1 VFKTIRPVCFIA
13 YGPEAWRVAYNHV
26 KRTCRLT
33 PELKG
38 MLSFVLLSDPVEK
51 STAVPIGSETSI
63 PTFDMFAEEG
73 GDDLFVREVEVGD
86 IAGLEDAFVRAHRRL
101 TTGDLRR
108 AAVENNWNVKQ
119 GVEPVIVT
127 LIDPSSGNA
136 LDWIEFFSC
145 LRKPFRNNELCLI
158 DSFNVLLG
166 PNFHE
171 EGTPAATDEKVYDY
185 FAKTFSILQCG
196 NYHPAT
202 DVVWIPQTLV
212 LDGRLDNGMSLIPN
226 DDLRENVADIII
238 ALVGLT
244 LTDNSTFSEKE
255 TVRTAGAIRVGVPQ
269 KELIR
274 EHQEQWMRKYFDQQ
288 SSPNPE
294 NVRDHKCRQTAL
306 KFIRNSKV
314 DEIEKLLSKNLSG
327 KLNYIPDY
335 PEEDKLSRLQF
346 LITDFD
352 DYWRDRID
360 QLPDRIISERAEFN
374 RGQRA
379 ELYDHIGVW
388 LEELSLDEVSS
399 VLEMVR
405 GVDNTGLVSHED
417 IVTDLRSL
425 KVKRIDRLGRYR
437 FSLNPERLNKYLDL
451 KHEIN
456 DLLEKRSRLE
466 DLQRE
471 LDSVQVDKID
481 EGSDELVDNPKGAQE
496 NSQPSASQ
504 SARFSRIKGELN
516 QCEKAD
522 GELEELLAELSAP
535 VALRIIEE
543 LESAKS
549 VGYLADSGVSIE
561 GWPGTAEGRKL
572 STGTQFVIPSHG
584 DDKRIRDQYH
594 LHLKELAD
602 LHSELAKEPDVSITD
617 SEVIRRKSLLDSIEE
632 KSTKVD
638 EHLEQCKIAREYI
651 EKYQVG
657 VNSQSEQSARMRL
670 IRDAIKSDLQLAP
683 LYYRKLTNEKRDLEA
698 RLKKAES
705 DRLGKKNRSKSTL
718 LKQLGGVLLA
728 ILIAVLLVPSKK
740 PTIVT
745 TVQSVNISP
754 GKQELAI
761 KVGKSSVRVVFPN
774 GFWNNH
780 EIVSLLN
787 GNTVRSESIGSLQSF
802 KKLLT
807 AEVSNGFLSIS
818 GNSSVSSFDA
828 MEILDSSTAAHSFG
842 LSLRQQFYGSSNWLY
857 RFLAVLICSLVAAYY
872 YWRYRSLTTGMT
884 GAISRINSKIE
895 QIKHDIRDWLD
906 ETEGLI
912 GNSGEKRLGLCVHEE
927 GIKSVDEQAQIVEHV
942 QKDFEKFKSRIE
954 KELRVA
960 GEVIEVDSEL
970 PSNRRFY
977 SIFSRAQLNEIILD
991 SRTRA
996 LDDKNFNKFK
1006 EEWSYPKIWNSFSS
1020 SGAID
1025 DWMSQLSESANESY
1039 KALLENT
1046 LEKLLTANPDILS
1059 AGHPLVFALQENFR
1073 PLTELCDVSL
1083 PEEQIRSFV
1092 CTEGNESNSP
1102 SIRERFLNIWP
1113 EERPSFVSEG
1123 SQSEMLLVVLKPNL
1137 YGRRILAVQKGMTAL
1152 FREPVSET
1160 EDLFNAIGG
1169 RMDLLCNVHEMDLL
1183 SKSSGYGGALAPW
1196 QTLLNRF
1203 VSNLVRNETLV
1214 FRTECNSPVFLFGEV
1229 RLGCSI
1235 VEILFRLSG
1244 CGLENDQYQELKLA
1258 LESPPESE
1266 CVDYLDKLGALGGM
1280 FDKIVEHVDLELY
1293 RHFKLVEREALDD
1306 S

>member
-1 VFKTIRPVCFIA
+1 MFNTIRPICFIA

-26 KRTCRLT
+26 KRACRLT

-38 MLSFVLLSDPVEK
+38 MLSFVLLSDPGEK
-51 STAVPIGSETSI
+51 SSSVSTGSGTSI
-63 PTFDMFAEEG
+63 PTFEMFVEEG
-73 GDDLFVREVEVGD
+73 GDALFVREVEVGD
-86 IAGLEDAFVRAHRRL
+86 INGLEDAFVRAQRRL
-101 TTGDLRR
+101 TTGDHRR
-108 AAVENNWNVKQ
+108 AAVENKWSVKQ

-127 LIDPSSGNA
+127 LIDPSNGNA

-145 LRKPFRNNELCLI
+145 LRKPFRNDELCLI

-166 PNFHE
+166 PNFQE
-171 EGTPAATDEKVYDY
+171 EGSPTATDEKVYDY

-196 NYHPAT
+196 NYHPDT

-212 LDGRLDNGMSLIPN
+212 LDGRLDNGMTLIPN

-255 TVRTAGAIRVGVPQ
+255 TVRTAGAIRVGIPQ
-269 KELIR
+269 KELMR
-274 EHQEQWMRKYFDQQ
+274 EHQEHWMRKYFDQQ
-288 SSPNPE
+288 SSRKSE
-294 NVRDHKCRQTAL
+294 NLREHKCRQKAL
-306 KFIRNSKV
+306 EFIRNSQV
-314 DEIEKLLSKNLSG
+314 DDIEKVLGKNLSG

-335 PEEDKLSRLQF
+335 PEKEMLSRFEF
-346 LITDFD
+346 LIAGFD

-374 RGQRA
+374 RGQRE
-379 ELYDHIGVW
+379 ELSENIGLW

-425 KVKRIDRLGRYR
+425 KVKRIDRLGKFR
-437 FSLNPERLNKYLDL
+437 FPLNPERVNKYIDL
-451 KHEIN
+451 KQEIS
-456 DLLEKRSRLE
+456 DLLEKQSNLAE
-466 DLQRE
+466 LQKDF
-471 LDSVQVDKID
+471 DSLQVEKVIERAD
-481 EGSDELVDNPKGAQE
+481 EGDDNLEGGQE
-496 NSQPSASQ
+496 ESQPTIAQGSQ
-504 SARFSRIKGELN
+504 MGRIKGQLD
-516 QCEKAD
+516 QCEKA
-522 GELEELLAELSAP
+522 GRELEELLADMSAP
-535 VALRIIEE
+535 VALKNIGD

-549 VGYLADSGVSIE
+549 VGSVANSGVSIE
-561 GWPGTAEGRKL
+561 GWDGAAESRKL
-572 STGTQFVIPSHG
+572 STGTEFVVPSHG
-584 DDKRIRDQYH
+584 DDKIIRDQYH

-602 LHSELAKEPDVSITD
+602 LHSELAKEPHVSITD
-617 SEVIRRKSLLDSIEE
+617 SEVIRRKSLLDSIVE
-632 KSTKVD
+632 KTTKVD

-670 IRDAIKSDLQLAP
+670 IRNAIQADLQLAP
-683 LYYRKLTNEKRDLEA
+683 LYYRKLKTERRALEA

-705 DRLGKKNRSKSTL
+705 DRLGKKDRSKSTL
-718 LKQLGGVLLA
+718 LKQLGGVILA
-728 ILIAVLLVPSKK
+728 IVIVVLLVPSKK

-761 KVGKSSVRVVFPN
+761 KVGKSSVRVEFPN

-884 GAISRINSKIE
+884 GAVSRIMSKIE
-895 QIKHDIRDWLD
+895 QNKHEVKDWLD
-906 ETEGLI
+906 ETESLVGI
-912 GNSGEKRLGLCVHEE
+912 SGEKRLSLCVHEE
-927 GIKSVDEQAQIVEHV
+927 GIKAIDEQGQIVEHV
-942 QKDFEKFKSRIE
+942 QLDFEKFKSRIE

-960 GEVIEVDSEL
+960 GQVIEVDSEL

-996 LDDKNFNKFK
+996 LDNKNFNKFK

-1025 DWMSQLSESANESY
+1025 DWMSQLSESADESY
-1039 KALLENT
+1039 KGLLENT
-1046 LEKLLTANPDILS
+1046 LEKLLTANPEILS
-1059 AGHPLVFALQENFR
+1059 ADDPLVYALKDNFR
-1073 PLTELCDVSL
+1073 PLTELCDVPL
-1083 PEEQIRSFV
+1083 PEEQSRSFV
-1092 CTEGNESNSP
+1092 CTKGDESNSP
-1102 SIRERFLNIWP
+1102 SIRERFLSIWS
-1113 EERPSFVSEG
+1113 EERPSFISEG
-1123 SQSEMLLVVLKPNL
+1123 TQSEMLLIVLKPNL
-1137 YGRRILAVQKGMTAL
+1137 FGRRILAVQKGMTAL
-1152 FREPVSET
+1152 FREPVAET
-1160 EDLFNAIGG
+1160 EELFNAIGG

-1183 SKSSGYGGALAPW
+1183 SKSSGYGGAVAPW
-1196 QTLLNRF
+1196 QALLKRF
-1203 VSNLVRNETLV
+1203 VNNLLRNEKLV
-1214 FRTECNSPVFLFGEV
+1214 FRTDYKSPTVLFGEV

-1244 CGLENDQYQELKLA
+1244 CGLENSKYQELKLA
-1258 LESPPESE
+1258 LESPPKSE
-1266 CVDYLDKLGALGGM
+1266 CVDYSDKLEALGEI
-1280 FDKIVEHVDLELY
+1280 FYRNVEHVDAELFNY
-1293 RHFKLVEREALDD
+1293 FKGIEGRL
-1306 S
+1306 